1 LLIVDK
7 AKVEA
12 GVLLVERWILAALRK
27 RKFFTLGELN
37 QAIADLLVR
46 LNDRPFRKRQ
56 GCRRSLFESLDQPA
70 LRVLPTER
78 YQYGD
83 WETHRVYAAGSLRY
97 QFDRGRAC
105 VRSIPLINI
114 ASSSGRIDTLR
125 TSFASGQQNRPRSRR
140 L

>member
-1 LLIVDK
+1 MCDAQLGIGDVHEGSFIVSEK
-7 AKVEA
+7 PRKCECF
-12 GVLLVERWILAALRK
+12 LAFRVI
-27 RKFFTLGELN
+27 FFTT
-37 QAIADLLVR
+37 
-46 LNDRPFRKRQ
+46 RK
-56 GCRRSLFESLDQPA
+56 SLEMF
-70 LRVLPTER
+70 
-78 YQYGD
+78 
-83 WETHRVYAAGSLRY
+83 YAAGSLRY